1 MVKAKNNLVPILM
14 VNCFLWASLIVI
26 CLIILEDKQIQVQLF
41 PVLAGGTT
49 VSIVAVSIAW
59 KTRNK
64 R

>member
-14 VNCFLWASLIVI
+14 VNCFLWAFVIVLCLIV
-26 CLIILEDKQIQVQLF
+26 LENKQIQLQLF

-59 KTRNK
+59 KSREN

>member
-14 VNCFLWASLIVI
+14 VNSLLWASLIVI
-26 CLIILEDKQIQVQLF
+26 CLIILEDKQTQVQLF